1 MNKSTIAVA
10 SIFVLLVLP
19 VFLLAQETPDKQQ
32 ANHLYRPADT
42 TRNLMDTIRTMYQ
55 TGDTLTQ
62 EQRDS
67 IAIREKYIQD
77 SITARLKFIQDSI
90 IAREIFVRDSI
101 ARRKRILDSV
111 TFLKNEL
118 PKLLEASVRVMSEE
132 IVIHNT
138 PIKIIGDSILTDYTF
153 AYLIFGFNK
162 PYIPWKTTINL
173 SDNPAVIK
181 KDSDGEK
188 IASIK
193 TPFFYHFYK
202 YNRNKNAIQIRSK
215 SALVQKNNQ
224 KYFRAPLDSVFFDS
238 KGRVVKI
245 KKYNQ
250 YYLATANLRQGAL
263 KYTDLAW
270 AIQYKYDYN
279 NNISNCEVVKFCERG
294 TVNKSPD
301 QVCSIVNY
309 AVSQKGLEYTV
320 KRNNDPP
327 NSYSDGTFV
336 FTYSPDYTLKST
348 SFNNVS
354 NQENWITYIETNEMG
369 WVSRYVYKNN
379 GKVRK
384 TLLVNYYHDNPR
396 AKNKFET
403 VSCVFEDDGISY
415 QQINN
420 TTKKMR
426 IRDKLTMEWSDWK

>member
-1 MNKSTIAVA
+1 MNKSTITLG
-10 SIFVLLVLP
+10 SIFILITIPIVLI
-19 VFLLAQETPDKQQ
+19 AQEHVNSEQPS
-32 ANHLYRPADT
+32 HLYRPQDT
-42 TRNLMDTIRTMYQ
+42 TRNLLDTTRTLLPP
-55 TGDTLTQ
+55 GDTLTQ

-77 SITARLKFIQDSI
+77 SIMARLQFIQDSI
-90 IAREIFVRDSI
+90 IAREKFVQDSI
-101 ARRKRILDSV
+101 ARRKRILDSLI
-111 TFLKNEL
+111 FLKNEL
-118 PKLLEASVRVMSEE
+118 PALLEASVRIMSEE

-138 PIKIIGDSILTDYTF
+138 PIQIIGDSILTDFTF

-162 PYIPWKTTINL
+162 PYIPWKTTIDL
-173 SDNPAVIK
+173 SDNPAKIK
-181 KDSDGEK
+181 SDLDAKK
-188 IASIK
+188 IISIK
-193 TPFFYHFYK
+193 TPFFYHFYE
-202 YNRNKNAIQIRSK
+202 YDRNKKVVQIRSK

-224 KYFRAPLDSVFFDS
+224 KFFRAPLDSVFFDS

-279 NNISNCEVVKFCERG
+279 NNISNCELVKFCERG
-294 TVNKSPD
+294 TVNKKPD

-309 AVSQKGLEYTV
+309 AINQNGLEYSV

-336 FTYSPDYTLKST
+336 FTYTPDYTLKST

-354 NQENWITYIETNEMG
+354 NQENWITYIETNEKG

-396 AKNKFET
+396 AKNKYET

-426 IRDKLTMEWSDWK
+426 VRDKLTMEWSDWK